1 MSYQRVQVFS
11 LGLPAPGTPKDQ
23 RRYRVRWRIDGRDRM
38 RRFKTRAEADR
49 FRVQLQ
55 AAVVEGVRFDRQSGL
70 PESWLRS
77 TDTWWSWSVEWLGL
91 KWPQWAGHSRRSGVE
106 SLVSVTPHLIRPGAA
121 AAPAELNGW
130 LREVGYRPGFEV
142 PPGPER
148 TWLER
153 WSLPLDELAPAALES
168 ALTAAT
174 TRRDGRAMAP
184 SVILRR
190 RNMVK
195 SVLATAVRRG
205 LILSNPMDRLEW
217 RAPSR
222 SVEVDISVLPS
233 VVDVDAIVAHIAGL
247 SSGGARFAAFFA
259 MIGLVGMRPSEVAG
273 LRVRDLTLPADGWGT
288 ARLRGAIPSPG
299 TRYTDTAGTR
309 DAKGLKHRP
318 KGAVRL
324 VPLPPDV
331 VTMLLAH
338 IDQWPSDDGLVF
350 TNNKGRSVT
359 PENYGKV
366 WNRAKSRLWR
376 EDHHLSS
383 TTPYDLRH
391 AAATSMLRAGVAPSE
406 VARRLGHSV
415 DVLLRVYAGVS
426 LDESDRANR
435 AIDEEFSRQ
444 RKLPSI
450 KG

>member
-11 LGLPAPGTPKDQ
+11 LGLPASGTPKDE

-55 AAVVEGVRFDRQSGL
+55 AAVVEGARFDQQSGL
-70 PESWLRS
+70 PESWQRS

-106 SLVSVTPHLIRPGAA
+106 SLVSVTPHLIRPGASD
-121 AAPAELNGW
+121 APAKLNGW

-142 PPGPER
+142 LPGPELA
-148 TWLER
+148 WVER
-153 WSLPLDELAPAALES
+153 WSLPLDELAPAALEA

-190 RNMVK
+190 RNTVK

-233 VVDVDAIVAHIAGL
+233 VVDVDAIVAQIAGL
-247 SSGGARFAAFFA
+247 ASGGARFAAFFA
-259 MIGLVGMRPSEVAG
+259 LIGLVGMRPSEVAG
-273 LRVRDLTLPADGWGT
+273 LQVADLTLPADGWGT

-299 TRYTDTAGTR
+299 SRYTDTAGTR
-309 DAKGLKHRP
+309 QAKGLKHRP
-318 KGAVRL
+318 TGAVRS

-331 VTMLLAH
+331 VVMLRLH
-338 IDQWPSDDGLVF
+338 LKRWPPVDGLVF
-350 TNNKGRSVT
+350 TNANGRSVT
-359 PENYGKV
+359 AENYGKV
-366 WNRAKSRLWR
+366 WNRAKPALWPTH
-376 EDHHLSS
+376 HHLAS

-391 AAATSMLRAGVAPSE
+391 SAATSMLRAGVAPSE

-426 LDESDRANR
+426 RDESERANR
-435 AIDEEFSRQ
+435 AIEEEFSRQ
-444 RKLPSI
+444 R
-450 KG
+450 GENNE